1 MDYITLGRNIR
12 KFRLLRSMRQEDLAV
27 QCNCGNSHIGQIEN
41 GRGIPSLE
49 ITTKIANALGV
60 SVDQL
65 IIADSKYP
73 ELIYLREIS
82 EKLQSYPLSTRILA
96 CEMIR
101 DMLEVLDRA
110 QFDNSHLK

>member
-49 ITTKIANALGV
+49 MTVKIANALHV
-60 SVDQL
+60 TVDQL
-65 IIADSKYP
+65 ITESYVNP
-73 ELIYLREIS
+73 EKVYLKEIS
-82 EKLQSYPLSTRILA
+82 ERLEDYPVAKKNTCL
-96 CEMIR
+96 
-101 DMLEVLDRA
+101 
-110 QFDNSHLK
+110 